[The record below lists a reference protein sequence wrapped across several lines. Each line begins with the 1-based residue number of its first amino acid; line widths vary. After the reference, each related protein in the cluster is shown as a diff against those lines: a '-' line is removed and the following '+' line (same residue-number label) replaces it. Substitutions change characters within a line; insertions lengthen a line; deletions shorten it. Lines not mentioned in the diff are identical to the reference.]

1 MSEFATQGDVA
12 DINQTIDSLGDTYAT
27 KEELGD
33 YLPLSGGRMT
43 TINGITMV
51 NGNYEAIYKT
61 TSA

>member
-1 MSEFATQGDVA
+1 MSEFATQGDIT
-12 DINQTIDSLGDTYAT
+12 DINQVIENLGDTYAT

-33 YLPLSGGRMT
+33 YLPLNGGRMT

-51 NGNYEAIYKT
+51 NGSNEAIYRT